1 MVGPALTSAGAAARR
16 LAFLF
21 SLGTAIA
28 CGSGGTAPTSPTPQT
43 PTTDVPSA
51 NACDTLGLTSS
62 AMILN
67 GAECPT
73 GSTAIVLLNMRDRRN
88 FAVGACSGT
97 VISDRAIL
105 TAAHCLKDEVETVR
119 VFLGSGLQLT
129 AAAFARH
136 PAYQGNVINDVGVV
150 LMSEPIG
157 RRPIPLLLGRDARVG
172 ETAVIAGWGRNQN
185 DVPATFR
192 AGTTVI
198 TAIGPV
204 LETTFGPNVSSIC
217 SGDSG
222 GPILLSENGVWSI
235 AGVTSAT
242 SENICNTGTNFYV
255 SVRNPAISSFI
266 LDRVPDAAR

>member
-1 MVGPALTSAGAAARR
+1 MTAAAAAACRAT
-16 LAFLF
+16 LLC
-21 SLGTAIA
+21 SLGVAAA
-28 CGSGGTAPTSPTPQT
+28 CGGGRTAPTSPTPSPPASDL
-43 PTTDVPSA
+43 PTA
-51 NACDTLGLTSS
+51 NACATLGLTSS
-62 AMILN
+62 AAILN
-67 GAECPT
+67 GTECPT
-73 GSTAIVLLNMRDRRN
+73 NDTAVVLLNMRDRRN

-97 VISDRAIL
+97 VIADRAIL

-119 VFLGSGLQLT
+119 IFLGSGLEIT
-129 AAAFARH
+129 AASFARH
-136 PAYQGNVINDVGVV
+136 PDYQGRVVNDVGVV

-157 RRPIPLLLGRDARVG
+157 RRPIPLLLGRDPRVG
-172 ETAVIAGWGRNQN
+172 ETAVVAGWGRNQN

-198 TAIGPV
+198 TAVGPV
-204 LETTFGPNVSSIC
+204 LETAFGPNVSSIC

-242 SENICNTGTNFYV
+242 SDNICNTGTNFYV

-266 LDRVPDAAR
+266 LDRVPNAAR